1 VATPEHAAFIEGMNR
16 MSWLFGG
23 ELLAVGSEAPDF
35 RLSDESGQAVQ
46 LSSFRGKQPV
56 VLVFY
61 PMDET
66 PVCRGQLC
74 EVRDH
79 WDAFT
84 ARGAAV
90 LGINPGGTAS
100 HLKFKQR
107 HNFPFPL
114 LVDEGKKVASRYGA
128 GGLIVKR
135 SVYAIGKDG
144 RIVFVQRGKPPSGE
158 ILAAIPG

>member
-1 VATPEHAAFIEGMNR
+1 MDG

-35 RLSDESGQAVQ
+35 RLSDESGQTVQ

-66 PVCRGQLC
+66 PGCRGQLC
-74 EVRDH
+74 ELRDH
-79 WDAFT
+79 WDTFAEH
-84 ARGAAV
+84 GAAV

-100 HLKFKQR
+100 HRKFKQR

-114 LVDEGKKVASRYGA
+114 LVDEGKKVASQYGA

-135 SVYAIGKDG
+135 SVYAIGTDG
-144 RIVFVQRGKPPSGE
+144 RIVFAQRGKPPSEE
-158 ILAAIPG
+158 ILAALPR

>member
-1 VATPEHAAFIEGMNR
+1 

-23 ELLAVGSEAPDF
+23 ELLAVGNEAPDF
-35 RLSDESGQAVQ
+35 RLSDESGRAVQ

-74 EVRDH
+74 ELRDH

-84 ARGAAV
+84 ERGVAV

-128 GGLIVKR
+128 AGLAGGLIVKR

-144 RIVFVQRGKPPSGE
+144 RIVFAQRGKPPSRE
-158 ILAAIPG
+158 ILAAIPR

>member
-1 VATPEHAAFIEGMNR
+1 
-16 MSWLFGG
+16 MSWLFGADR
-23 ELLAVGSEAPDF
+23 LAVGSEAPDF
-35 RLSDESGQAVQ
+35 RLSNESGRAVQ
-46 LSSFRGKQPV
+46 LSSFRGNQPV

-74 EVRDH
+74 ELRDH

-84 ARGAAV
+84 ERGVAV
-90 LGINPGGTAS
+90 LGVNPGGTAS

-107 HNFPFPL
+107 HNFPLPL

-128 GGLIVKR
+128 VGLAGGVTMKR
-135 SVYAIGKDG
+135 SVYAIGRDG
-144 RIVFVQRGKPPSGE
+144 RIVFAQRGKPPSEE

>member
-1 VATPEHAAFIEGMNR
+1 

-35 RLSDESGQAVQ
+35 RLFDERGRAVQ

-74 EVRDH
+74 ELRDH

-84 ARGAAV
+84 ERGAAV
-90 LGINPGGTAS
+90 LGINPGRTAS

-114 LVDEGKKVASRYGA
+114 LVDEGKKAASRYGAAGLA

-144 RIVFVQRGKPPSGE
+144 RIVFAQRGKPPSRE
-158 ILAAIPG
+158 ILAAIPR

>member
-1 VATPEHAAFIEGMNR
+1 

-46 LSSFRGKQPV
+46 LSSFRGKQPI

-74 EVRDH
+74 ELRDH

-84 ARGAAV
+84 ERGAAV
-90 LGINPGGTAS
+90 LGINPGRTAS

-114 LVDEGKKVASRYGA
+114 LVDEGKKVALRYGAAGLA

-144 RIVFVQRGKPPSGE
+144 RIVFAQRGKPASEE
-158 ILAAIPG
+158 ILAAIPR

>member
-1 VATPEHAAFIEGMNR
+1 

-35 RLSDESGQAVQ
+35 RLSDESGQVVQ
-46 LSSFRGKQPV
+46 LSSFRGKRPI

-74 EVRDH
+74 ELRDH

-84 ARGAAV
+84 ERGAVV

-100 HLKFKQR
+100 HLKFKQH

-114 LVDEGKKVASRYGA
+114 LVDEGKKVASQYGA
-128 GGLIVKR
+128 SGLIVKR

-144 RIVFVQRGKPPSGE
+144 RIVFAQRGKPASRE
-158 ILAAIPG
+158 ILAAIPR

>member
-1 VATPEHAAFIEGMNR
+1 MDK

-66 PVCRGQLC
+66 PGCRGQLC
-74 EVRDH
+74 ELRDH
-79 WDAFT
+79 WDAFSE
-84 ARGAAV
+84 RGAAV

-107 HNFPFPL
+107 HNFPFRL

-128 GGLIVKR
+128 AGLAGGLIVRR
-135 SVYAIGKDG
+135 SVYAIGRDG
-144 RIVFVQRGKPPSGE
+144 RIVFARRGKPPSRE

>member
-1 VATPEHAAFIEGMNR
+1 

-35 RLSDESGQAVQ
+35 RLSDESGRAVQ
-46 LSSFRGKQPV
+46 LSSFRGKQPI

-84 ARGAAV
+84 ERGAVV

-128 GGLIVKR
+128 AGLAGGLIVKR

-144 RIVFVQRGKPPSGE
+144 RIVFAQRGKPTSEE
-158 ILAAIPG
+158 ILAAIPR

>member
-1 VATPEHAAFIEGMNR
+1 
-16 MSWLFGG
+16 MSWLLGG

-46 LSSFRGKQPV
+46 LSSFRGKQPI

-74 EVRDH
+74 ELRDH

-84 ARGAAV
+84 ERGAAV
-90 LGINPGGTAS
+90 LGINPGRTAS

-114 LVDEGKKVASRYGA
+114 LVDEGKKVALRYGAAGLA

-144 RIVFVQRGKPPSGE
+144 RIVFAQRGKPASEE
-158 ILAAIPG
+158 ILAAIPR

>member
-1 VATPEHAAFIEGMNR
+1 MGK

-35 RLSDESGQAVQ
+35 RLSDESGQVVQ
-46 LSSFRGKQPV
+46 LSSYRGKQPV

-66 PVCRGQLC
+66 PGCRGQLC
-74 EVRDH
+74 ELRDH

-84 ARGAAV
+84 ERGAAV
-90 LGINPGGTAS
+90 LGINSGRTAS

-114 LVDEGKKVASRYGA
+114 LVDEGKKVTSQYGA
-128 GGLIVKR
+128 GLAAGLIVKR

-144 RIVFVQRGKPPSGE
+144 RIVFAQRGKPPSRE
-158 ILAAIPG
+158 ILAAIPGGAER

>member
-1 VATPEHAAFIEGMNR
+1 MDA

-46 LSSFRGKQPV
+46 LSSFRGKRPV

-61 PMDET
+61 PRDET

-74 EVRDH
+74 ELRDH

-84 ARGAAV
+84 ERGAAV

-114 LVDEGKKVASRYGA
+114 LVDEGKKVAARYGA
-128 GGLIVKR
+128 GGLIVRR
-135 SVYAIGKDG
+135 SVYAIGRDG
-144 RIVFVQRGKPPSGE
+144 RIVFAQRGKPPSRE
-158 ILAAIPG
+158 ILRAIPG